1 MDLETLVHRAQAGD
15 VQAFV
20 ELTRGYQHLAF
31 GSALALVHDL
41 QQAEDVVQ
49 EAFLAAWS
57 AMPKLAEPAAFP
69 AWLRGIVRHQ
79 AYRLLRRRHLEAAP
93 LDEASEVASDVPTP
107 DRRLEQRREAA
118 SALAAIAGL
127 PASLREPA
135 SLYYVHECSHQDI
148 ALFLGIPATTVNNRL
163 HRARSLLQQRIPTM
177 TESTLRPLGLPDDF
191 ANRIGRL
198 VAAKSGLVEVMFD
211 PAALPDLLSELLISD
226 EANKSTVSVQ
236 VVQRTSDGI
245 VRGIATTEVDAVP
258 RGATVLNTGQQA
270 PTPVYQIGF
279 ERIAPLLAGCRATTG
294 PSEDR
299 LIETGIK
306 VIDVMCPLAGG
317 GTVALAGE
325 YGAGL
330 TVVME
335 ELVRRLSGGG
345 HPVSL
350 FVLMPP
356 FSAEWPGSIGLPF
369 SISAT
374 LKEEGYSEGTVGA
387 VQTFFLRGQEEPW
400 TGERLEDF
408 AAADVVIHLARNV
421 ARAKIYPA
429 VDLRNSRSRLLETA
443 AVGEEHRSVAA
454 QVRRV
459 LAAALWNAG
468 DQPDAAGDRLMVERA
483 RKLQNYFTQPFF
495 VAEPYTRRPGTHVSL
510 EEALRT
516 CRDILEGRHDDIPV
530 EAFYFAGG
538 IEEIRNRAAAGQ

>member
-1 MDLETLVHRAQAGD
+1 MDLEPLVHRAQAGD
-15 VQAFV
+15 VKAFV

-49 EAFLAAWS
+49 ESFLAGWS
-57 AMPKLAEPAAFP
+57 ALPKLAEAAAFP

-79 AYRLLRRRHLEAAP
+79 AYRVLRRRHLEAAP
-93 LDEASEVASDVPTP
+93 LDDASEVASDAPAP

-118 SALAAIAGL
+118 TALAAIAEL
-127 PASLREPA
+127 PAPLREPA

-177 TESTLRPLGLPDDF
+177 SESTLRPHGLPDDF

-198 VAAKSGLVEVMFD
+198 VATRSGLVEVMFD
-211 PAALPDLLSELLISD
+211 PAALPDLLSELLVSD
-226 EANKSTVSVQ
+226 EANKRTVSIQ
-236 VVQRTSDGI
+236 VVQRTGDGI

-258 RGATVLNTGQQA
+258 RGATVLNTGQQT
-270 PTPVYQIGF
+270 PTPIYQIGF
-279 ERIAPLLAGCRATTG
+279 ERIAPLLAGTRATPAG
-294 PSEDR
+294 EGR

-306 VIDVMCPLAGG
+306 VIDVMCPLAAG

-335 ELVRRLSGGG
+335 ELVRRLSGGAD
-345 HPVSL
+345 PVSM

-356 FSAEWPGSIGLPF
+356 FSPEWPGSIGLPF
-369 SISAT
+369 SVSGS
-374 LKEEGYSEGTVGA
+374 LKKDGYSEGTVGA
-387 VQTFFLRGQEEPW
+387 LQTFFLRGQEEPW
-400 TGERLEDF
+400 TAERLENF
-408 AAADVVIHLARNV
+408 AAADVVIHLARD
-421 ARAKIYPA
+421 AAKAKIYPA
-429 VDLRNSRSRLLETA
+429 VDLRNSCSRLLETA
-443 AVGEEHRSVAA
+443 AVGDEHRAVAA

-459 LAAALWNAG
+459 LAAALWNA
-468 DQPDAAGDRLMVERA
+468 DDRPGDRLMAERA

-495 VAEPYTRRPGTHVSL
+495 VAEPYTRRPGTHVGFD
-510 EEALRT
+510 EALRT
-516 CRDILEGRHDDIPV
+516 CRDILEGRLDDIPV

-538 IEEIRNRAAAGQ
+538 IEEIRKRGEASSSMPV